1 LLILAATAVGQE
13 GTVPFVIP
21 GDDGSESPTNFSRLI
36 EAPVPEQFVTTRDG
50 HFFVG
55 DKRLRVWGVNL
66 CFGAN
71 FPTHEEAKKIAPHFA
86 KLGINAVRFHHMD
99 MQDAPE
105 GIWKTLPSG
114 KRILD
119 PQQIDRLDFFLNE
132 LHKQGIYANINL
144 HVSRTLTEAEGFPVT
159 KGQPWWAASNKWVMY
174 YDPDVQAELKKFCR
188 ELLTHN
194 NPYRNRRR
202 VDDPGIAFVEMLNE
216 NYFSVQGTSLLRF
229 LPDRYVKSF
238 GKKWNQ
244 WLAKKY
250 GSTAKM
256 RSEWTKDQGKLGT
269 PLFTAAD
276 WTRNLDK
283 WGFTVTGDT
292 YEPTFGIAG
301 PNNLKAVRFAAPSRS
316 EQAHFQQLSYRGFRL
331 QKGKPYTLSYWVRSD
346 KPREFNMEVSTTES
360 GEWQPIGMFEPASA
374 GPEWKQVRKVFFPK
388 GDAKEAYIALS
399 IGADKTPIEFC
410 DVRLNG
416 GVESQKLADDQSIE
430 NGNIGVP
437 VSGWPLP
444 AINDLNQF
452 MVDTERDWL
461 VELKRFL
468 TEDLGVR
475 VPITASQENY
485 HAEGLLASTMDFVDL
500 HNYWHHPTFPAG
512 KSFNPT
518 DYRTGQEP
526 IESFP
531 TRSGWPTNSLL
542 MRSGW
547 RYFGMPFTLSEWNHA
562 EPGDVNSGAVM
573 MAAVM
578 ASIQDWDA
586 VYFFDYSQTSKRWFA
601 DHFEGFFDINSQPVK
616 LATVAVGANIFLR
629 GDLPAL
635 KTKRH
640 GTFGD
645 RLDGRLAFSHL
656 VGVEPSATAKNMTR
670 LPDTLKAD
678 AIRLETPDKA
688 LIWDSTKPEKAYLTL
703 KTPRSQGAWGLIAGQ
718 SFALPNVELEVG
730 SILRNY
736 GTLVAT
742 TLDDAASLAD
752 SKSILLLA
760 SSGAENTN
768 MQWNADRT
776 SVSDKWGTGPT
787 RINPVP
793 AKVRISNRSVRSVFA
808 LDGTGKRMKE
818 VPVKQTADGIEFSID
833 GQFGTLWYLVTTK

>member
-1 LLILAATAVGQE
+1 MISNSIQSTWCPFTCRQLCLTLLALMVGAASAQE

-21 GDDGSESPTNFSRLI
+21 GDDGTASATNFSRLI
-36 EAPVPEQFVTTRDG
+36 TAPVSEEFVSARDG

-55 DKRLRVWGVNL
+55 DNRLRVWGVNL

-71 FPTHEEAKKIAPHFA
+71 FPTHEEARKIAPHFA

-114 KRILD
+114 RRILD

-132 LHKQGIYANINL
+132 LHKQGIYANLNL
-144 HVSRTLTEAEGFPVT
+144 HVSRTLTEGEGFPVA

-174 YDPDVQAELKKFCR
+174 YDEDVQAELKKFCR

-194 NPYRNRRR
+194 NPYRNKRR

-216 NYFSVQGTSLLRF
+216 NYFSVEGTSLLRF

-238 GKKWNQ
+238 GKTWNR
-244 WLAKKY
+244 WLGKRY
-250 GSTAKM
+250 GSTSRMKSVWN
-256 RSEWTKDQGKLGT
+256 RDQGKLGQSLIQ
-269 PLFTAAD
+269 PAS
-276 WTRNLDK
+276 WDK
-283 WGFTVTGDT
+283 TLGKWSINKPDDPYQPTVGQ
-292 YEPTFGIAG
+292 PG
-301 PNNLKAVRFAAPSRS
+301 PKSQKALRFAPPARL
-316 EQAHFQQLSYRGFRL
+316 EQAHFLQLSYRGIAIK
-331 QKGKPYTLSYWVRSD
+331 KGQPYTLSYWVRSD
-346 KPREFNMEVSTTES
+346 KPREFNMEISTAES
-360 GEWQPIGMFEPASA
+360 GEWDPIGMFEPASA

-388 GDAKEAYIALS
+388 GDASDAYVALS
-399 IGADKTPIEFC
+399 IGADETPIEFS

-416 GVESQKLADDQSIE
+416 GVESQELAADQSIE
-430 NGNIGVP
+430 QGNVGIP

-444 AINDLNQF
+444 AINDLNRF
-452 MVDTERDWL
+452 MVDTERAWI

-468 TEDLGVR
+468 TDELGVR

-485 HAEGLLASTMDFVDL
+485 HAEGLLASTVDFIDL

-512 KSFNPT
+512 KNFNPT
-518 DYRTGQEP
+518 DYRTGNEP

-562 EPGDVNSGAVM
+562 EPSDVNSGAVM

-601 DHFEGFFDINSQPVK
+601 DHFEGFFDLNSQPVK
-616 LATVAVGANIFLR
+616 LATIAVGANIFLR

-640 GTFGD
+640 GTFSD

-656 VGVEPSATAKNMTR
+656 IGVDPKASGKSITR
-670 LPDTLKAD
+670 LPGSTA
-678 AIRLETPDKA
+678 RLDEG
-688 LIWDSTKPEKAYLTL
+688 
-703 KTPRSQGAWGLIAGQ
+703 R
-718 SFALPNVELEVG
+718 
-730 SILRNY
+730 RN
-736 GTLVAT
+736 
-742 TLDDAASLAD
+742 
-752 SKSILLLA
+752 
-760 SSGAENTN
+760 
-768 MQWNADRT
+768 
-776 SVSDKWGTGPT
+776 
-787 RINPVP
+787 P
-793 AKVRISNRSVRSVFA
+793 A
-808 LDGTGKRMKE
+808 
-818 VPVKQTADGIEFSID
+818 
-833 GQFGTLWYLVTTK
+833 